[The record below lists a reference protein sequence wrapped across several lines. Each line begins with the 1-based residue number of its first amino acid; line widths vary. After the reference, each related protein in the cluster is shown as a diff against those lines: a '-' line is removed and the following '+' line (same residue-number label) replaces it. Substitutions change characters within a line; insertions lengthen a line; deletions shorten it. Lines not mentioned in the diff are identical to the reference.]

1 MVKLRSQRPVV
12 EIPTEKDSTFKEPSP
27 VSPLLGHGSSVQEKG
42 KDGAQLAVQ
51 TAFRNLK
58 RANSCDDSISF
69 SSSPSAVSVDSG
81 MSHDSERSTPVLQQQ
96 HSFEQDSYCDPDK
109 FIFEILNMSEAE
121 DSAISMEPPSKVPR
135 SGCRLRT
142 PSLSGTSECS
152 AGEEEDSV
160 MSETYTVDS
169 VIESSNLTEAIS
181 LQSSPFVN
189 SDISEP
195 LPASTDSVSMISE
208 EATLGDQSSI
218 TQTKVQDFVQL
229 HSALRALIREVSS
242 EAEHAVIKPK
252 SCVMSTSVSDNSD
265 VCKPPSYSPTA
276 ASSSS
281 TSSKN
286 HQSDKNVKRDSPPE
300 KPSLCS
306 SYPSCSKDGQY
317 ELKILVQPE
326 QQHRARYLTEGSRGA
341 VKDRKGTGYPAVKLF
356 GYNNPVTVQVFI
368 GTDQGKAFPHL
379 FYQASK
385 VFGKSSTPCS
395 ERKIEGTSVL
405 EIEMSPDKDMTISCD
420 CVGIL
425 KERNVDVEH
434 RLALLGGSHRSKK
447 RSTRCR
453 IVFRVKIPQNNGAWE
468 ILQVASAPILCT
480 QPPGVPEVSK
490 KSLSECPI
498 DGKMELFII
507 GKNFLKDTKVLF
519 REVEDYSE
527 DEEFEKVTW
536 EKAVDPDKEYLQPTH
551 LVCRVPP
558 YRDLDIIEPV
568 NVQLLVYSGG
578 KTSKPHPF
586 TYLPNFK
593 APNCIRGTT
602 MPKLSPDVAQSAV
615 NVSKHFRQTGVVPTV
630 IQLPMITPGSGNMQG
645 LQPWVSTVVI
655 PGTNQTVFSVAPQ
668 ERCPEVNSLASLSD
682 GCLVTLPD
690 GSKPNPVQLLLIQ
703 QLAAQ
708 GLDDNHGQ
716 RKEEKIKDHNKLQT
730 RTISVLEAGKA
741 KELNKGKDQQDSGWT
756 IKRKKVKLPTT
767 KCVPKGLLN
776 HADSYSRRRFG
787 GRPHIMKFR
796 RNSKQETNSLRQ
808 LLIQSHNSKPLGSN
822 SKFNRL
828 KPNGKPQ
835 VNINSGVPQPAT
847 SITPVNCSKIDMFNS
862 ALLQES
868 VPSYQ
873 NKLATTEEL
882 QIESSEKIPYCES
895 SMRTDLED
903 RTSLY
908 DAENISPVS
917 AQTFLSSNE
926 LKHNYYGNHQACG
939 QVSWVGE
946 NLNSENVNETSKQSL
961 HHGKDVKEF
970 SKEMGTIEDGVFQLQ
985 SLSEEGRN
993 TENVLYHLSF
1003 VEGNNRIDNGTELS
1017 VNDVQKMRRNDEISL
1032 TEVKDVAAS
1041 IYHLALNEENKGT
1054 GLFKKTGETSDTV
1067 QSENPNLTQS
1077 KGQELDFNTY
1087 DPHSFLNL
1095 EQIYNDDCGIKTF
1108 TETPEKCN
1116 TLKLDCK
1123 SLLENEHSFCGTDC
1137 HKTNQIVF
1145 DSSSMYNLDQPV
1157 SQLSSLGS
1165 LTSKITDP
1173 IEQNQLVSYS
1183 CTTEVPVSSALTFV
1197 HQNQELPSFSAAECN
1212 IRNVQKTSSALNH
1225 SVQLNSDARQP
1236 NQAFNQAVCD
1246 DLLSYTV
1253 SKSSLAT
1260 TATETPQTLSYT
1272 SGCVERPAHTTVLT
1286 STDPDQPSYLN
1297 NLFQPVVIQNPISN
1311 CTTFTPK
1318 TLASNVSCIGQAV
1331 FTASVNELK
1340 TVQATP
1346 QASDQKSPDSSL
1358 FALLNGKLVNVPLE
1372 FISSHDTSHSSGPGL
1387 SDNQRMVQF
1396 ISSENTNNQSVGVL
1410 SVSQPTVSSVT
1421 DGQSVNVQGVN
1432 DQTLSTAVQL
1442 VKAIATNIEAIGQNS
1457 STMNSDPSTT
1467 ATNSFQS
1474 MNQETLTAAVE
1485 VVKVI
1490 VSTMQE
1496 ASQQDMCKT
1505 VQSKACTRPSGT
1517 DSIPVFTTVALPT
1530 NISLEP
1536 VVLSNKKQ
1544 GNGEEFKIF
1553 QSQGVLV
1560 NEPTHIQNSIVGKN
1574 SLSLSTEN
1582 AFQNE
1587 NKDGKT
1593 TIQNSMLVDSSR
1605 VFLSSCVEEE
1615 RNSANPLSGNHIGE
1629 DLLKKPESLER
1640 SEVNFVGQSVES
1652 NSNNFVYNWQ
1662 STDQGNGQNKSDSN
1676 FDLFG
1681 VTALPESELLN
1692 MINPTTFE

>member
-1 MVKLRSQRPVV
+1 MMVKLRSQRPVV
-12 EIPTEKDSTFKEPSP
+12 EIPTEKDSIFKEPSP
-27 VSPLLGHGSSVQEKG
+27 VSPLLSHGSSVLEKI
-42 KDGAQLAVQ
+42 KDSAQPAVQ
-51 TAFRNLK
+51 SAFRNLK

-69 SSSPSAVSVDSG
+69 SSSPVSVDSG
-81 MSHDSERSTPVLQQQ
+81 TSHDSERSTPVFQQQ
-96 HSFEQDSYCDPDK
+96 LSLEHDSYCDPDK
-109 FIFEILNMSEAE
+109 FILEILSMSEAE

-142 PSLSGTSECS
+142 SSLSGTSECS
-152 AGEEEDSV
+152 VGEEEDSI

-169 VIESSNLTEAIS
+169 VIESSNLTEAVS

-195 LPASTDSVSMISE
+195 LPASADSVRMISE
-208 EATLGDQSSI
+208 EATLGDQSST

-242 EAEHAVIKPK
+242 VPEAEHAVIKPK
-252 SCVMSTSVSDNSD
+252 SCVMSTPVADNSD

-276 ASSSS
+276 APSAS

-286 HQSDKNVKRDSPPE
+286 HQRDKNVKKDSPPE
-300 KPSLCS
+300 KPTLCS
-306 SYPSCSKDGQY
+306 SYPSCSKDGIY
-317 ELKILVQPE
+317 ELKILIQPE

-368 GTDQGKAFPHL
+368 GTDQGKALPHL

-405 EIEMSPDKDMTISCD
+405 EIEMSPDKDMTVSCD

-453 IVFRVKIPQNNGAWE
+453 IVFRVRIPQSNGAYE

-490 KSLSECPI
+490 KSLSECPT

-507 GKNFLKDTKVLF
+507 GKNFLKDTQVLF
-519 REVEDYSE
+519 REVEDNSE
-527 DEEFEKVTW
+527 DEEFEKIIW
-536 EKAVDPDKEYLQPTH
+536 EKAIDPDKEYLQPTH

-586 TYLPNFK
+586 TYLPNLK
-593 APNCIRGTT
+593 APNSVRGTT
-602 MPKLSPDVAQSAV
+602 VPNLSPDFAQSAV

-630 IQLPMITPGSGNMQG
+630 IQLPVITPGSGNMQG

-655 PGTNQTVFSVAPQ
+655 PGTNETVFSVAPHK
-668 ERCPEVNSLASLSD
+668 RCSEINSLGSLSD
-682 GCLVTLPD
+682 GCLITVPD

-708 GLDDNHGQ
+708 ESGNNPGQ
-716 RKEEKIKDHNKLQT
+716 RKEEKIKDLNKLQS
-730 RTISVLEAGKA
+730 RAVNVLEVGKTR
-741 KELNKGKDQQDSGWT
+741 ELSKGKDQQDSGWT

-776 HADSYSRRRFG
+776 HGDNYSRRRF

-796 RNSKQETNSLRQ
+796 RNVKQETNSLRQ

-822 SKFNRL
+822 SKCHRL

-835 VNINSGVPQPAT
+835 VNFNSGIPQPA
-847 SITPVNCSKIDMFNS
+847 SPITPANCSKINMFNS
-862 ALLQES
+862 ALLQETI
-868 VPSYQ
+868 PSFQ
-873 NKLATTEEL
+873 NKLATTQEL
-882 QIESSEKIPYCES
+882 QMESSEKMTPYCETS
-895 SMRTDLED
+895 VRTDLED

-908 DAENISPVS
+908 HDVENISPVS
-917 AQTFLSSNE
+917 TQTFMSSNE
-926 LKHNYYGNHQACG
+926 LKHKY
-939 QVSWVGE
+939 SWVGE
-946 NLNSENVNETSKQSL
+946 NLNPESVNETNKQSL
-961 HHGKDVKEF
+961 HIEKDVQEF
-970 SKEMGTIEDGVFQLQ
+970 SKGSGTIADSVFQLQ
-985 SLSEEGRN
+985 SLSEGGGK
-993 TENVLYHLSF
+993 TENVLYHLSL
-1003 VEGNNRIDNGTELS
+1003 VEGNGRVDNSAELS
-1017 VNDVQKMRRNDEISL
+1017 VNDVQKMRRNDELSL
-1032 TEVKDVAAS
+1032 AEVKDVAAS
-1041 IYHLALNEENKGT
+1041 IYHLALSEENKAS
-1054 GLFKKTGETSDTV
+1054 GLFQKTGDTPSTV
-1067 QSENPNLTQS
+1067 ESENQNFSQS
-1077 KGQELDFNTY
+1077 KSQELDFNSY
-1087 DPHSFLNL
+1087 DPNSFLNL
-1095 EQIYNDDCGIKTF
+1095 GQIYDDDCSMKTF
-1108 TETPEKCN
+1108 TETSEKHN
-1116 TLKLDCK
+1116 PLKLDCK
-1123 SLLENEHSFCGTDC
+1123 TLLENEHSFCATDC
-1137 HKTNQIVF
+1137 HETNQVVF
-1145 DSSSMYNLDQPV
+1145 DPSSMYDLNQPV
-1157 SQLSSLGS
+1157 SQISSLDS
-1165 LTSKITDP
+1165 LTNKRTDQ

-1183 CTTEVPVSSALTFV
+1183 CTAEAPVSSAVTFV
-1197 HQNQELPSFSAAECN
+1197 HQNQELPSFSSVAECS
-1212 IRNVQKTSSALNH
+1212 IRNILKTSSALTH
-1225 SVQLNSDARQP
+1225 SVQMNSDARQP
-1236 NQAFNQAVCD
+1236 DQASNPVVCD
-1246 DLLSYTV
+1246 DLLSYAV
-1253 SKSSLAT
+1253 SKGSVAT
-1260 TATETPQTLSYT
+1260 SPLKTPQTLSYT
-1272 SGCVERPAHTTVLT
+1272 SDCVERPALTSVLT
-1286 STDPDQPSYLN
+1286 CTDPVQPSNLN
-1297 NLFQPVVIQNPISN
+1297 NLFQPVVIQNPVSS
-1311 CTTFTPK
+1311 CTTFIPK
-1318 TLASNVSCIGQAV
+1318 TVASSVPCIGQAV
-1331 FTASVNELK
+1331 FTTSMNELK

-1346 QASDQKSPDSSL
+1346 QAFGQKSSDSSQ

-1372 FISSHDTSHSSGPGL
+1372 LVSSHDTSHPSVSEL
-1387 SDNQRMVQF
+1387 SDSQRMMQL
-1396 ISSENTNNQSVGVL
+1396 ISSETTNNEGVGVL
-1410 SVSQPTVSSVT
+1410 SVSQPTISSVT
-1421 DGQSVNVQGVN
+1421 GGQSVNAQAVN

-1496 ASQQDMCKT
+1496 ASQQNMCKTT
-1505 VQSKACTRPSGT
+1505 VQSKACTRPSET
-1517 DSIPVFTTVALPT
+1517 DSIPVFTTVTLPA

-1536 VVLSNKKQ
+1536 VVLNNKNQ
-1544 GNGEEFKIF
+1544 ENGEEFEIF
-1553 QSQGVLV
+1553 QNQGVLT
-1560 NEPTHIQNSIVGKN
+1560 NESAHIQGGLVSQNN
-1574 SLSLSTEN
+1574 LSLSTEK
-1582 AFQNE
+1582 ALQNE
-1587 NKDGKT
+1587 YTDTNT
-1593 TIQNSMLVDSSR
+1593 TIQTNIENNILEDSSR
-1605 VFLSSCVEEE
+1605 VFLSPCINEE
-1615 RNSANPLSGNHIGE
+1615 RISANPLNGNYIGE

-1640 SEVNFVGQSVES
+1640 SEVSTIGQSVEH

-1662 STDQGNGQNKSDSN
+1662 SSDQGNGQSKSDHN